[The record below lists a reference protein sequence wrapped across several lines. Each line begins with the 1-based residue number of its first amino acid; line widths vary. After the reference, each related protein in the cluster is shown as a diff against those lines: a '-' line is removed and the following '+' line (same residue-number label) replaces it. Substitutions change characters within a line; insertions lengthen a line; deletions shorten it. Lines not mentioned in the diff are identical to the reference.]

1 MKRLKTYK
9 AKPYRKEVDLSKS
22 EEDLILTSEK

>member
-9 AKPYRKEVDLSKS
+9 AKPYRKPVDLSKS
-22 EEDLILTSEK
+22 EDDLILTSEK